1 MCFGTGLEIHLNMDR
16 ELPKYIKIKRRRNI
30 TIYSFMTIGLIV
42 SSIWFL
48 RNTFQNSVDGQRLL
62 IATAEMGPIE
72 STITAS
78 GEVIPEYEHVITS
91 SIQANI
97 QEVLASVGTVVEP
110 GMPILQLDKSFALID
125 YEKLEEE
132 LKLKENSIN
141 KLRLDLQQKSH
152 DLKISDS
159 TKGLD
164 IVQLTAE
171 LDDAI
176 KLRDIG
182 GGSQEAIDQIKTKL
196 KKVQLEKRKLEYD
209 LSIEEKQTQLS
220 IRELQLQANI
230 QRSSINTM
238 QEKLD
243 RANVVAQRKGVLTW
257 VNENLG
263 TTVQEGEILARIA
276 NLSSFKIVGTC
287 SNIYADQVLSGQRVI
302 VQLNNEETTLGT
314 IVQVRP
320 TVENNVL
327 TFDVQLD
334 KSNHAQLRPNMRTEI
349 FVITA
354 SKQNVVRVTNGPAF
368 KGTNHQNVFIVDGE
382 NAVSRAVKIGLHN
395 FDYVELESNVQAG
408 EKVIISDMERFEG
421 LSNLKIK

>member
-1 MCFGTGLEIHLNMDR
+1 M
-16 ELPKYIKIKRRRNI
+16 
-30 TIYSFMTIGLIV
+30 
-42 SSIWFL
+42 
-48 RNTFQNSVDGQRLL
+48 
-62 IATAEMGPIE
+62 
-72 STITAS
+72 
-78 GEVIPEYEHVITS
+78 
-91 SIQANI
+91 
-97 QEVLASVGTVVEP
+97 
-110 GMPILQLDKSFALID
+110 
-125 YEKLEEE
+125 
-132 LKLKENSIN
+132 
-141 KLRLDLQQKSH
+141 
-152 DLKISDS
+152 
-159 TKGLD
+159 
-164 IVQLTAE
+164 
-171 LDDAI
+171 
-176 KLRDIG
+176 RDIG